1 MTVSTG
7 GRSSRKLAQ
16 ETSIVSSLLTSDEN
30 SMVLSMLGS
39 RCQSLAATV
48 VQVYCSEGPGHSYRW
63 NKRCTG
69 VLSFVKDNVKRSYY
83 IRVYD
88 MDHGLLVFEQE
99 IYHQFKYKSPRP
111 YFHTFEGDDSQ
122 VGLNFADER
131 EAAHFQEVVESKL
144 LERRQRRERRH
155 QAKRNAAAGV
165 NNIGSTSANGG
176 SRSSNGMNKTSVNP
190 PIPNFGSPTSQM
202 STVSS
207 RSSVGSKGGERR
219 KLKKED
225 IGMPTNFQH
234 ISHVG
239 WDPNRGFDL
248 ENVDP
253 NLKKFFQKAGVDER
267 ILQNKDTREFI
278 YDFIDKH
285 GGVEAALREVNN
297 ITEVTNNSAPP
308 PPPRILTAPPS
319 VSTSPRS
326 NLPTQQPPPPPPPL
340 QQQKQVARSSSMR
353 AAPPAPPL
361 MRSSNS
367 MSAAAPPPPPP
378 PPPSASLPSGSSMA
392 PVPPPPPPLPPAASA
407 PAPPPPPPAMPMAL
421 SGGAPPPP
429 PPALPPVQDARS
441 NLMEEIRKG
450 GGTLRHVSP
459 EKTARPALDT
469 RGELMG
475 QIRQGV
481 VLKKVEVN
489 AASSDPGAGGGNAG
503 NPGAGIAGML
513 QRALQERGMV
523 MGLSSSE
530 DEDEDEED
538 EWD

>member
-1 MTVSTG
+1 MQYH
-7 GRSSRKLAQ
+7 L
-16 ETSIVSSLLTSDEN
+16 II
-30 SMVLSMLGS
+30 
-39 RCQSLAATV
+39 
-48 VQVYCSEGPGHSYRW
+48 
-63 NKRCTG
+63 
-69 VLSFVKDNVKRSYY
+69 LSFYLGINLINTFR
-83 IRVYD
+83 
-88 MDHGLLVFEQE
+88 
-99 IYHQFKYKSPRP
+99 YKTPRP

-131 EAAHFQEVVESKL
+131 EAAIFQEVIEGKL
-144 LERRQRRERRH
+144 AERKQRRE
-155 QAKRNAAAGV
+155 KRQQSKRAAT
-165 NNIGSTSANGG
+165 NNNGGSAANGG
-176 SRSSNGMNKTSVNP
+176 NSARPTNGMSRTANP
-190 PIPNFGSPTSQM
+190 PAPNFGSPSNQ
-202 STVSS
+202 SGSISS
-207 RSSVGSKGGERR
+207 RSSVGKGERR

-297 ITEVTNNSAPP
+297 LNEGIAPP

-319 VSTSPRS
+319 VSASPRS
-326 NLPTQQPPPPPPPL
+326 GVPSSQPPPPPPPL
-340 QQQKQVARSSSMR
+340 QHQQSYPPPVQHPVSRTSSMR
-353 AAPPAPPL
+353 AAPPAPP
-361 MRSSNS
+361 SVKIASN
-367 MSAAAPPPPPP
+367 PPPPPP
-378 PPPSASLPSGSSMA
+378 PPMPSSN
-392 PVPPPPPPLPPAASA
+392 A
-407 PAPPPPPPAMPMAL
+407 PAPPPPPPVSSAPPPPPPIP
-421 SGGAPPPP
+421 SGGIAGGNGGATTAAPPP
-429 PPALPPVQDARS
+429 PPALPPVQNVRS

-459 EKTARPALDT
+459 EKTARPQIDT
-469 RGELMG
+469 RGELLG

-489 AASSDPGAGGGNAG
+489 QAPEVSTPPTAQS
-503 NPGAGIAGML
+503 GIAGML

-530 DEDEDEED
+530 DEQEDDDED